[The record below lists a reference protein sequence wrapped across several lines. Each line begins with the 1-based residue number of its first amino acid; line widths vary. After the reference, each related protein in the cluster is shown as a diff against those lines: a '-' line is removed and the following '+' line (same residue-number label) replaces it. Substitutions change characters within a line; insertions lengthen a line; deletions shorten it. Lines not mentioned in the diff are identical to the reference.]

1 VLNMI
6 SDVETAANPCPGSGA
21 GVAVLPQGHRAV
33 AADGMTAVAFA
44 RSRAFRAV
52 GGFGPC
58 GSSAG
63 LTTDSQDQALS
74 LRKPVQQY
82 PYPTRIA
89 AASGG
94 SSGPHPPREPV

>member
-6 SDVETAANPCPGSGA
+6 SDAETAVNPCAGSGA
-21 GVAVLPQGHRAV
+21 GAAVLPQGHGAV
-33 AADGMTAVAFA
+33 AASGMTAVTFA
-44 RSRAFRAV
+44 RPRSFRAV

-58 GSSAG
+58 TSPAV
-63 LTTDSQDQALS
+63 LTSPDQVLS

-94 SSGPHPPREPV
+94 TSGPHPPREPV